1 MLKVR
6 LRF

>member
-1 MLKVR
+1 VR